1 MARTECERLRRGRR
15 RYAGVKDHPA
25 VKRRYDRDC
34 CEARSSGEP
43 RFTNLASSIEHAL
56 QMLRSG
62 VNLAGQYDSEQQ
74 HEFGGH
80 QISSL
85 SITLWSMKL
94 SRCTLNAAAHLTMP
108 HWTVHRA
115 RGAMLPTSANFQRL
129 GADTDVQISNFVAA
143 PPEVRV
149 KRVAS

>member
-56 QMLRSG
+56 
-62 VNLAGQYDSEQQ
+62 AGQYDSEQQ

-85 SITLWSMKL
+85 SITLSSMKL
-94 SRCTLNAAAHLTMP
+94 SRCTLNAAAHLAMP

-129 GADTDVQISNFVAA
+129 GADTDIQISNFVAA
-143 PPEVRV
+143 PPRGSREALHER
-149 KRVAS
+149 R